1 MKKNTTKNNFEFDSF
16 IKWAHKSGRIFIYCF
31 IAYTVVIPIVICT
44 VYNCFPSFASMAPG
58 LISILT
64 MMVPTSI
71 MEIATYTP
79 ILGSSAYLTFAT
91 GNLINLKIPCALNAQ
106 KIAGV
111 DGNTTEGDAIAII
124 STCVSSIV
132 TIIVLAAGLILV
144 IPLRGFLT
152 SPTFQVASN
161 YLLPALFGALVLG
174 FISGSGGGT
183 VIKNKLLCT
192 IPAVV
197 LVSVL
202 SILGIA
208 GTGMAGLFVV
218 IAIPLS
224 ILTARI
230 LCKKGIIR
238 LEKVQQKHQKVT
250 KLDA

>member
-1 MKKNTTKNNFEFDSF
+1 MKKNNTEKHTFVVDPF
-16 IKWAHKSGRIFIYCF
+16 IKWAHKSGRIFIFAF
-31 IAYTVVIPIVICT
+31 IAYTLLIPTIICVV
-44 VYNCFPSFASMAPG
+44 YDCFPSFSSIVPG

-106 KIAGV
+106 KVAGV
-111 DGNTTEGDAIAII
+111 DGNTTEGDAIALI

-132 TIIVLAAGLILV
+132 TTLVLAAGLVLV
-144 IPLRGFLT
+144 IPLQGFLS

-174 FISGSGGGT
+174 FIGGGGKV

-192 IPAVV
+192 IPAVI

-202 SILGIA
+202 SLLGIVS
-208 GTGMAGLFVV
+208 TGMAGLFVV
-218 IAIPLS
+218 VAIPLS

-230 LCKKGIIR
+230 LWKKGVIR
-238 LEKVQQKHQKVT
+238 LEKVQPKDQADT

>member
-1 MKKNTTKNNFEFDSF
+1 MKKNNTEKHTFVVDPF
-16 IKWAHKSGRIFIYCF
+16 IKWAHKYGRIFIFGF
-31 IAYTVVIPIVICT
+31 IAYTLLIPTIICVV
-44 VYNCFPSFASMAPG
+44 YDCFPSFSSIVPG

-91 GNLINLKIPCALNAQ
+91 GNLINLKIPCAINAQ
-106 KIAGV
+106 KVAGV
-111 DGNTTEGDAIAII
+111 DGNTTEGDAIALI

-132 TIIVLAAGLILV
+132 TIIVLAAGLVLV
-144 IPLRGFLT
+144 IPLQGFLS
-152 SPTFQVASN
+152 SPTFQIASN

-174 FISGSGGGT
+174 FIGGSGGGT
-183 VIKNKLLCT
+183 IIKNKLLCT

-208 GTGMAGLFVV
+208 GAGMAGLFVV
-218 IAIPLS
+218 VAIPLS

-230 LCKKGIIR
+230 LWKKGVIR
-238 LEKVQQKHQKVT
+238 LEKIQPK
-250 KLDA
+250 D